1 MHLEGRESWAKK
13 IPSYPTSTMIFKLM
27 NMYIMS
33 LGNVFSSVYFMMWVQ
48 VRIFARKPA
57 IAAGQGDYAL
67 NITGP
72 ILKFFEKYYS
82 SKYPL
87 PKSGKS
93 TTRIWFKDKYRPTFA
108 NCPESSSGGI
118 PSVFISIIYVKLK
131 CIWKA
136 LAGLHLLATY
146 SCHNSASP
154 EFLQWR
160 WRVQS

>member
-27 NMYIMS
+27 NVYIMS

-108 NCPESSSGGI
+108 NCPESSCVHKHYLCEIKVYLESF
-118 PSVFISIIYVKLK
+118 SRL
-131 CIWKA
+131 A
-136 LAGLHLLATY
+136 LIGHIQL
-146 SCHNSASP
+146 S
-154 EFLQWR
+154 
-160 WRVQS
+160 

>member
-1 MHLEGRESWAKK
+1 MEV
-13 IPSYPTSTMIFKLM
+13 YV
-27 NMYIMS
+27 MS
-33 LGNVFSSVYFMMWVQ
+33 LCNVFSSVYCMVWVQ

-67 NITGP
+67 KITGP

-93 TTRIWFKDKYRPTFA
+93 TTRIWFKDTYRPMSA

-118 PSVFISIIYVKLK
+118 PSVFTSMICVKLK

-136 LAGLHLLATY
+136 LAGLYLLARY
-146 SCHNSASP
+146 SCHKSASP

-160 WRVQS
+160 LSAKLAWPAAPDTRIQNEWKVS

>member
-1 MHLEGRESWAKK
+1 MEV
-13 IPSYPTSTMIFKLM
+13 YV
-27 NMYIMS
+27 MS

-72 ILKFFEKYYS
+72 ILKFFEKYYN

-93 TTRIWFKDKYRPTFA
+93 TTRIWFKDKYRPTST
-108 NCPESSSGGI
+108 NCPESSSRGV
-118 PSVFISIIYVKLK
+118 PSVFTSMIYVKLK
-131 CIWKA
+131 FILIA
-136 LAGLHLLATY
+136 LAGLLA
-146 SCHNSASP
+146 
-154 EFLQWR
+154 
-160 WRVQS
+160 